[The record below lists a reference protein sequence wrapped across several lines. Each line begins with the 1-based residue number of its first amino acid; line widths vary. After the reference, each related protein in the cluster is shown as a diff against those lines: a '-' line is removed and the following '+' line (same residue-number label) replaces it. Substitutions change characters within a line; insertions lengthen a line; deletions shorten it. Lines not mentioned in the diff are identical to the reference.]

1 MRRLLML
8 GRSVVV
14 GFLCVA
20 SALQMQVQA
29 QAQQPVPIPQ
39 ATKPQ
44 RITTQMLWT
53 GARSNAA
60 VEIAAA
66 QALTKRGGADVLVAT
81 PIARRLHNGLSQSIV
96 RWA

>member
-8 GRSVVV
+8 GRLVVV

-20 SALQMQVQA
+20 STLQMQA
-29 QAQQPVPIPQ
+29 QAQQPLPIPQ

-53 GARSNAA
+53 GARANAA

-66 QALTKRGGADVLVAT
+66 PALTKRVADVLVAT
-81 PIARRLHNGLSQSIV
+81 TDSSAVAQWVES
-96 RWA
+96 